1 MQQEIKEE
9 RVLPAP
15 GAGEEVQEIELNGL
29 GDSRL
34 NGNEKPDLDGEEV
47 TIRRVSL
54 IPKDEELKSKDNVH
68 TYRTV
73 LLKLTYSNGA
83 FEHYGGMRQFKEE
96 DGTWSEPT
104 FWVGG
109 RSATAQLFRAWI
121 DKTEKAPNEVSLK
134 EFLTSLVGMKAVL
147 RGETVVY
154 AGQEYHKNVV
164 DQFV

>member
-15 GAGEEVQEIELNGL
+15 GASEEVQEIELNGL
-29 GDSRL
+29 GNSKL
-34 NGNEKPDLDGEEV
+34 NGSEKPDLDGQEV
-47 TIRRVSL
+47 TIQKVSL
-54 IPKDEELKSKDNVH
+54 TPKDEELKTKDESRI
-68 TYRTV
+68 YRTV
-73 LLKLTYSNGA
+73 LLKLTYSNEA
-83 FEHYGGMRQFKEE
+83 FEHFGGLRQFFED

-109 RSATAQLFRAWI
+109 RSAVAHLFRAWI
-121 DKTEKAPNEVSLK
+121 DKTEKSPNEVSLK

-147 RGETVVY
+147 RGETVIY

-164 DQFV
+164 DHFV